1 MKIIIVGT
9 AYPLRGAMAQ
19 LNSILG
25 WHLLKRHTVE
35 IVSFKRQYPMLLFP
49 GKTQIDPSKPL
60 YELPTKQLID
70 SINPL
75 TWVKA
80 ARYIRSRQPD
90 LVIFRYWLPFF
101 APCFGVISL
110 LVRRGRKTGVLFIC
124 DNVVPHERRF
134 ADAALTKFAFRFADY
149 FIVQSR
155 SVERDLQE
163 FVRNARYAFVPHP
176 IYNVFGSAFPKAE
189 ARKRLGLADERIIL
203 FFGYVRRYKGLHLL
217 LEAMP
222 QVLKHIP
229 VTLLIVG
236 EFYEDE
242 KIYRKEIQRLGL
254 ADHVIIRSQYVPND
268 EVALYFSACDVV
280 VLPYI
285 SATQSGIVQI
295 AYHFDKPVIATDVG
309 GLAEVIIDNRTG
321 FIVPPL
327 DPTMLSASIVRFY
340 QEAKESAFIKN
351 VQQEKTKYSW
361 DHMVEAIERLAKAR
375 AYGIP

>member
-1 MKIIIVGT
+1 MKIVIVGT

-19 LNSILG
+19 LNAILG
-25 WHLLKRHTVE
+25 WLLSKRHAVE
-35 IVSFKRQYPMLLFP
+35 IVSFKRQYPKLLFP

-60 YELPTKQLID
+60 FQVPTTPLID

-75 TWVKA
+75 TWIKA
-80 ARYIRSRQPD
+80 ARYIRSRQPN

-101 APCFGVISL
+101 APCFGVISF
-110 LVRRGRKTGVLFIC
+110 LVRRGKNTKALFIC

-134 ADAALTKFAFRFADY
+134 ADVSLTRFAFHFVDY

-155 SVERDLQE
+155 SVESDLRQ
-163 FVRNARYAFVPHP
+163 FLPNAQYAFVPHP
-176 IYNVFGSAFPKAE
+176 IYNVFGDALPKVE
-189 ARKRLGLADERIIL
+189 ARRRLGLADERIIL

-222 QVLKHIP
+222 QILKHIP
-229 VTLLIVG
+229 LKLLVVG
-236 EFYEDE
+236 EFYDAEE
-242 KIYRKEIQRLGL
+242 TYRNKIQKLGL
-254 ADHVIIRSQYVPND
+254 ANHVTVNSQYIPND

-295 AYHFDKPVIATDVG
+295 AYHFDKPVIATNVG
-309 GLAEVIIDNRTG
+309 GLAEVVIDNETG

-327 DPTMLSASIVRFY
+327 DPAKLSESIVRFY
-340 QEAKESAFIKN
+340 KEEKESTFVKN
-351 VQQEKTKYSW
+351 VKREKTKYSW
-361 DHMVEAIERLAKAR
+361 DRMVEAIEGLAKA
-375 AYGIP
+375 GT

>member
-19 LNSILG
+19 LNAILG
-25 WHLLKRHTVE
+25 WHLSMRHAVE
-35 IVSFKRQYPMLLFP
+35 IVSFKRQYPKLFFP

-60 YELPTKQLID
+60 YELPTKPLID
-70 SINPL
+70 SINPI

-101 APCFGVISL
+101 APCFGLISL
-110 LVRRGRKTGVLFIC
+110 LVRRGRKTDVLFIC

-134 ADAALTKFAFRFADY
+134 ADAALTKFAFRFVDY

-155 SVERDLQE
+155 SVESDLRE
-163 FVRNARYAFVPHP
+163 FVPDARYAFVPHP
-176 IYNVFGSAFPKAE
+176 IYNVFGSALPKVE

-222 QVLKHIP
+222 QILKNIP
-229 VTLLIVG
+229 LKLLIVG
-236 EFYEDE
+236 EFYDDE
-242 KIYRKEIQRLGL
+242 ETHRKEIQRLRL
-254 ADHVIIRSQYVPND
+254 ADHVIVHSQYILND

-309 GLAEVIIDNRTG
+309 GLAEVVLDGKTG
-321 FIVPPL
+321 HIVPPSNSEAL
-327 DPTMLSASIVRFY
+327 AEAVCTFYDEKKEEEFAANIKVEKKKYAWEHLVERIEEFAS
-340 QEAKESAFIKN
+340 
-351 VQQEKTKYSW
+351 
-361 DHMVEAIERLAKAR
+361 
-375 AYGIP
+375 